1 MDGTSLSAH
10 SMIIC
15 SKIISSSPLVLEVV
29 LQPPGN
35 CHVLL
40 LFTILLSL
48 DGRNRRDNLLGM
60 RD

>member
-1 MDGTSLSAH
+1 VDGISLSAH

-15 SKIISSSPLVLEVV
+15 SKIISSSPLVL
-29 LQPPGN
+29 QPPGN
-35 CHVLL
+35 CYVLL